1 MEELAAQFH
10 MLQAQMARFTAP
22 TTHDAGAA
30 IINTQRLVLPSL
42 TCAPNSVPKPKGSA
56 GGGQRGYH
64 LKAAMGLTGH
74 EGAKNNNMILATVR
88 ELVHAAQL
96 DLSRPYRCV
105 SAEDLSKI
113 FVSARHIHSYL
124 ERFEG
129 DWATA
134 AIVKQFMSS
143 ARRYGK
149 QMQYFGQA
157 DDNCNS
163 NVM

>member
-1 MEELAAQFH
+1 MIKSGLYKDQWDTVNRWVRH
-10 MLQAQMARFTAP
+10 RDGTLLR
-22 TTHDAGAA
+22 GG
-30 IINTQRLVLPSL
+30 ISL
-42 TCAPNSVPKPKGSA
+42 TTGLGWN
-56 GGGQRGYH
+56 
-64 LKAAMGLTGH
+64 MGLTGH
-74 EGAKNNNMILATVR
+74 EGAKKNMILATVH

-113 FVSARHIHSYL
+113 FVLARCIHSYL
-124 ERFEG
+124 EHLEG

-143 ARRYGK
+143 ARCYGK

-157 DDNCNS
+157 DDNCNFK
-163 NVM
+163 VM

>member
-1 MEELAAQFH
+1 MTKSGLYKDQRDTVNCRVRH
-10 MLQAQMARFTAP
+10 RDGTLLRGGIGL
-22 TTHDAGAA
+22 TTGLGW
-30 IINTQRLVLPSL
+30 N
-42 TCAPNSVPKPKGSA
+42 
-56 GGGQRGYH
+56 
-64 LKAAMGLTGH
+64 MGLTGH
-74 EGAKNNNMILATVR
+74 EGAKIYNMILATVR

-113 FVSARHIHSYL
+113 FVSARRIHSYL
-124 ERFEG
+124 ECFEG
-129 DWATA
+129 DWVTA

-149 QMQYFGQA
+149 KMQYFGQA